1 MATTP
6 PAPTS
11 PRPDPR
17 DDAFI
22 REVDE
27 AYRED
32 ELKRFLSK
40 WGVWILL
47 AALLVLGGVGG
58 WMWWQAE
65 QQRRIEVLSE
75 QFSAVLAKVD
85 SGATTEAMAEL
96 ETIGQG
102 RNPSYRALAAFT
114 EAGIAINGG
123 DTDKAVGAIG
133 RVAGDPAAPQPMRD
147 AAVMKQ
153 LRLQFD
159 RLEPAEI
166 VKRTEPYLA
175 GDSPWFPIAGEMAAL
190 AHLKAGEPDKAG
202 PIFLRIAGDRRA
214 PVSLRA
220 RAEQMAAAL
229 GQDVT
234 KLAEGA
240 RAAGEGTPAPAAAA
254 APAPAEAPAP

>member
-1 MATTP
+1 MATNP
-6 PAPTS
+6 PAPTV
-11 PRPDPR
+11 PKPDPR

-32 ELKRFLSK
+32 EFKRFLSK
-40 WGVWILL
+40 WGVWLL
-47 AALLVLGGVGG
+47 LLALLVLGGIGG

-65 QQRRIEVLSE
+65 QQRRIEALSE
-75 QFSAVLAKVD
+75 QFSAVLTKVD

-96 ETIGQG
+96 EAIGQSS
-102 RNPSYRALAAFT
+102 NPSYRSLAALT
-114 EAGIAINGG
+114 EAGIAMNGG
-123 DTDKAVGAIG
+123 DSDKALGAIG
-133 RVAGDPAAPQPMRD
+133 RVAGDARAPQPMRD

-153 LRLQFD
+153 LRIEFD

-166 VKRTEPYLA
+166 VKRTGPYLA

-190 AHLKAGEPDKAG
+190 AHLKAGSPEKAG
-202 PIFLRIAGDRRA
+202 PIFLRIAGDQRA

-229 GQDVT
+229 GEDVT
-234 KLAEGA
+234 TLAQA
-240 RAAGEGTPAPAAAA
+240 RERADAAGT
-254 APAPAEAPAP
+254 PAPAEAPVPAEAAP

>member
-6 PAPTS
+6 PAPT
-11 PRPDPR
+11 PAKPDPR

-32 ELKRFLSK
+32 AFRQFLAR

-47 AALLVLGGVGG
+47 AVALVLGGIGG

-65 QQRRIEVLSE
+65 QQRRIEALSE
-75 QFSAVLAKVD
+75 QFSAVLTKVD

-96 ETIGQG
+96 EAIGQG
-102 RNPSYRALAAFT
+102 SNASYRALAALT
-114 EAGIAINGG
+114 EAGIALNGG
-123 DTDKAVGAIG
+123 DTDKALGAIG
-133 RVAGDPAAPQPMRD
+133 RVSGDPKAPQPMRD

-153 LRLQFD
+153 LRLEFD
-159 RLEPAEI
+159 RLPPAEI
-166 VKRTEPYLA
+166 VTRAEPYLA

-190 AHLKAGEPDKAG
+190 AHLKAGNPEKAG
-202 PIFLRIAGDRRA
+202 PIFLRIAGDQRA

-234 KLAEGA
+234 TLAQA
-240 RAAGEGTPAPAAAA
+240 REQLGAPAAAA
-254 APAPAEAPAP
+254 AGAAAGGTAAE